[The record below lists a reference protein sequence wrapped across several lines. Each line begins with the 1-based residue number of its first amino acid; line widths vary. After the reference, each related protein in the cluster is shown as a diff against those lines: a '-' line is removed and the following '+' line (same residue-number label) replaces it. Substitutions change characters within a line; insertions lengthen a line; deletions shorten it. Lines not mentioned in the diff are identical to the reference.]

1 MDKKPRVLIIGGP
14 DVEARIP
21 LIKQIEHQ
29 FHFLVAGSQDQPE
42 MPFLRAGIEFAS
54 YPMLRSANPVA
65 DVRMLVSL
73 IQLIRSA
80 NVDIVH
86 TFDTKPSVWG
96 RIAAKIANVPVV
108 IGTLPGLGSL
118 YSRNDLSTH
127 LIRSIY
133 QPVQRMACHRSDLT
147 IFQNST
153 DADHF
158 VRAGIVPKQRAVVLP
173 GSGVDTRRFDPA
185 KFRNGKRTRLRAEL
199 GLHQED
205 LAITMV
211 SRMIR
216 SKGILEFSQAAHLV
230 SEHHPGT
237 KFLLVGPNDPQSVD
251 ALTEKEMEQVKR
263 SVIWLGARN
272 DVPGLLSISDLFA
285 FPTYYREGIPRVLL
299 EAASMGLP
307 IVATHSPGCTDV
319 VEHNTNGFLVPQQD
333 IRAFSN
339 AITTLLVDP
348 SLRSRFGHVSRQRAV
363 HKFDLSVIAQNTT
376 SIYQHLLITKSNGRK
391 SAYSRSL

>member
-1 MDKKPRVLIIGGP
+1 MGKKPRVLIIGGP

-21 LIKQIEHQ
+21 LIKQMDDT

-42 MPFLRAGIEFAS
+42 TPFRRAGIEFVA
-54 YPMLRSANPVA
+54 YPMRRSANPVA
-65 DVRMLVSL
+65 DIRMLVAL
-73 IQLIRSA
+73 IQLIRWA
-80 NVDIVH
+80 NVDVVH

-96 RIAAKIANVPVV
+96 RLAAKAANVPVV

-118 YSRNDLSTH
+118 YSRNNLSTH

-133 QPVQRMACHRSDLT
+133 QPIQSMACHRSDLT

-158 VRAGIVPKQRAVVLP
+158 VRAGIVPKHRAVVLP
-173 GSGVDTRRFDPA
+173 GSGVDTQHFDPA
-185 KFRNGKRTRLRAEL
+185 RFRNGRRTQLRSEL

-205 LAITMV
+205 LAITMI

-216 SKGILEFSQAAHLV
+216 SKGILEFSQAAHV
-230 SEHHPGT
+230 VCERHPGT

-251 ALTEKEMEQVKR
+251 ALTENEMEQVQK

-307 IVATHSPGCTDV
+307 IVATHSPGCTEV

-339 AITTLLVDP
+339 AITTLVVDP
-348 SLRSRFGHVSRQRAV
+348 SLRSRFGHVSRQRAI
-363 HKFDLSVIAQNTT
+363 HKFDLSVIAQHTT
-376 SIYQHLLITKSNGRK
+376 SIYQQLLVTKSNGRK
-391 SAYSRSL
+391 IAYSRSL